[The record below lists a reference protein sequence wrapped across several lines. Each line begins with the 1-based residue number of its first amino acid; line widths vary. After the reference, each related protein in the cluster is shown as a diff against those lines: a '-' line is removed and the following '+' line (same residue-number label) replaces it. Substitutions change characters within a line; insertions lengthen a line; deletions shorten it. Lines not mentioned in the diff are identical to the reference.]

1 MTGRELI
8 IYILENKLED
18 VEIPI
23 PVPEVVTIE
32 EAAKELD
39 VGTNTIKSYCTLR
52 TLDWIGIPDR
62 QFIMKNDKYMQMLR
76 TKRGC
81 Y

>member
-8 IYILENKLED
+8 IYILENNLED

-23 PVPEVVTIE
+23 STFEITTIE
-32 EAAKELD
+32 DAAKDFD
-39 VGTNTIKSYCTLR
+39 VGINTIKSYCILG
-52 TLDWIGIPDR
+52 TLDRIQIQDSY
-62 QFIMKNDKYMQMLR
+62 FILKNCKYAKMIS

>member
-23 PVPEVVTIE
+23 QVPEVVTIE

-39 VGTNTIKSYCTLR
+39 VGTSTIKGYCTLR

-62 QFIMKNDKYMQMLR
+62 QFILKNDKYMQMLR